1 MCYPATSLE
10 ARANVQAPTNLFIS
24 NPQVKLGDS
33 SSRSVSRKM
42 ATQLHLSQKLLSLEE
57 KIIAIERSILIKR
70 VWKLTI
76 IAAAALS
83 VLSLAFVLW
92 RTPNDGNVTTLS
104 QSMGAHDGRIKVLE
118 DQQANISRIQE
129 KQTETIRQDMG
140 AMESR
145 INERMNR
152 IEESLGKL
160 TDRLNKYI
168 EDKYVGNNGKR
179 LPSSYRRAVTAEPG
193 RLAKTLPIAQDIL
206 ALAKKKGIPVSRE
219 DIKDFASIT
228 LPLLDKKYRDPKVK
242 NEVWKTVVQLAS
254 ASTYRKQPY
263 GGSSLCKDGQTS
275 LGAGGGALRNETIA
289 DCNVSYIGG
298 DLFLENVRFINS
310 EFDVAQTPQG
320 REFLL
325 KLLQSDSSTISINTS
340 SRSE

>member
-10 ARANVQAPTNLFIS
+10 AGANVQAPTNLFIS
-24 NPQVKLGDS
+24 DQQVKLGDS

-57 KIIAIERSILIKR
+57 KIIAIERGIVIKR

-76 IAAAALS
+76 LAAA
-83 VLSLAFVLW
+83 VLSAVSVVLVLW
-92 RTPNDGNVTTLS
+92 RTPSSGNINTLS
-104 QSMGAHDGRIKVLE
+104 ESIGSYNGKIKGLE
-118 DQQANISRIQE
+118 DQQANISRLQE
-129 KQTETIRQDMG
+129 KQAETLRQDMG

-179 LPSSYRRAVTAEPG
+179 IPSSYRRAVTAEPG

-206 ALAKKKGIPVSRE
+206 VLAKKKGIPVSRE

-242 NEVWKTVVQLAS
+242 NEVWKTLVQLAS
-254 ASTYRKQPY
+254 ASTYTKQSY
-263 GGSSLCKDGQTS
+263 RGSSLCKDGQTS
-275 LGAGGGALRNETIA
+275 LGAGSGTLRNETIA

-320 REFLL
+320 REFLQ

-340 SRSE
+340 PRSE